1 MMKASHP
8 DGESVKR
15 RVRYTARK
23 KYSLLATAQ
32 RLRRGGMSLNRAA
45 SELHV
50 SAANLSKWEMA
61 GVGSMD
67 PKDKLFKSMKKAKLP
82 GPPSQLE
89 VIDEALLRYVF
100 EQREQGFVVDTLK
113 IVLRASFLFPGFRD
127 KSFTARCSAV
137 KRWLVAHSMRYRMG
151 THTSQRPP
159 VEVASE
165 ALDSMV

>member
-8 DGESVKR
+8 GSESVKR

-61 GVGSMD
+61 GIGSMD
-67 PKDKLFKSMKKAKLP
+67 PKDKLFKSRKKARP
-82 GPPSQLE
+82 AEPAGGDRRSAAP
-89 VIDEALLRYVF
+89 LR
-100 EQREQGFVVDTLK
+100 
-113 IVLRASFLFPGFRD
+113 LRA
-127 KSFTARCSAV
+127 A
-137 KRWLVAHSMRYRMG
+137 
-151 THTSQRPP
+151 
-159 VEVASE
+159 
-165 ALDSMV
+165 